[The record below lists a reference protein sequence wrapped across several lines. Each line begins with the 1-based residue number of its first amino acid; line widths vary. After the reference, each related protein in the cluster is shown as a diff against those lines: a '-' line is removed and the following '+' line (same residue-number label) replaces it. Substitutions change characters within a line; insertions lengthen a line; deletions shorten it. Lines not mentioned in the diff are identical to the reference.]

1 MYPVLFRIGTFEV
14 TSFGVMMAVATL
26 VGVALF
32 RSELRQAGL
41 PNDAADAGIVGV
53 IGGFVGAKLLW
64 TLEHAGDGALTE
76 RLFSRGGLSWYG
88 GLIGGVGA
96 GLVYII
102 VRGWPIVPTLAA
114 ATPAL
119 AYGHLIGRI
128 GCFLVGDDYG
138 RPTDGWWGVAF
149 PKGSPPTTAEAL
161 REFGVKLDP
170 SIPAYQV
177 LRVHPTQIYESLAA
191 FVMFGILIWYTR
203 REHRKGR
210 GFALFLAMM
219 GVERF
224 LVEIV
229 RAKDDRFIG
238 PFTIAQLISTL
249 LILAAVF
256 LWSSN
261 PERSEG
267 SPVTPRRT

>member
-138 RPTDGWWGVAF
+138 RPTDLPWGVAF
-149 PKGSPPTTAEAL
+149 PEGLPPTT
-161 REFGVKLDP
+161 
-170 SIPAYQV
+170 IT
-177 LRVHPTQIYESLAA
+177 VHPTQLYEAIGLGVLGWLLIKWRRSAVPDAIVLGRYLIGAGTLRFLIEFIRVNERVVGILSIAHLASLAA
-191 FVMFGILIWYTR
+191 VSAGAALLLWNR
-203 REHRKGR
+203 RFAKFKAGR
-210 GFALFLAMM
+210 QSL
-219 GVERF
+219 
-224 LVEIV
+224 
-229 RAKDDRFIG
+229 
-238 PFTIAQLISTL
+238 
-249 LILAAVF
+249 
-256 LWSSN
+256 
-261 PERSEG
+261 
-267 SPVTPRRT
+267 

>member
-14 TSFGVMMAVATL
+14 TSFGVLMAVAAL

-32 RSELRQAGL
+32 RSELRRSGL
-41 PNDAADAGIVGV
+41 PNDAVDAGIVGV

-102 VRGWPIVPTLAA
+102 VRGWPIVATLAA

-119 AYGHLIGRI
+119 AFGHLIGRI

-138 RPTDGWWGVAF
+138 RPTDLPWGVAF
-149 PKGSPPTTAEAL
+149 PEGLPPTTTA
-161 REFGVKLDP
+161 
-170 SIPAYQV
+170 
-177 LRVHPTQIYESLAA
+177 VHPTQLYEAIGLGVLGWLLIRWRRGGVPDAIVLGRYLIGAGTLRFVIEFIRVNERVVGILSIAHLASLAA
-191 FVMFGILIWYTR
+191 ISTGAGLLLWNRPFAKSKVP
-203 REHRKGR
+203 R
-210 GFALFLAMM
+210 GPA
-219 GVERF
+219 RQ
-224 LVEIV
+224 
-229 RAKDDRFIG
+229 DIG
-238 PFTIAQLISTL
+238 PT
-249 LILAAVF
+249 
-256 LWSSN
+256 
-261 PERSEG
+261 R
-267 SPVTPRRT
+267 